1 MDPQTK
7 VDLDDGST
15 STLVDLNQGQPMFLL
30 FLRHFGCAFCRY
42 QVAQLR
48 NDPDLPVFFV
58 CMEPPG
64 EALKFKLRMKS
75 PHRFISDPLRLL
87 YSSFGIKRAGF
98 RQIVNFKAAKV
109 AFKAALSGQFQ
120 GLPTADSQQL
130 SGTVL
135 LNTRREAVWSS
146 MAADVSEIF
155 APQILRA
162 QLQRLGQEIA

>member
-1 MDPQTK
+1 MDAQTK

-15 STLVDLNQGQPMFLL
+15 STLAELNQGEPIFLL

-58 CMEPPG
+58 CMEPPV
-64 EALKFKLRMKS
+64 EARKFQSKMKS
-75 PHRFISDPLRLL
+75 PHRFISDPARIL
-87 YSSFGIKRAGF
+87 YSAFGIKRAGF

-109 AFKAALSGQFQ
+109 AIKAALKGQFQ

-130 SGTVL
+130 SGAVL
-135 LNTRREAVWSS
+135 LDSGREVVWSRA
-146 MAADVSEIF
+146 AADVSDIF
-155 APQILRA
+155 SPQALRE
-162 QLQRLGQEIA
+162 QLQRLGQKIA